1 MCNNDV
7 EFEQINMKISQK
19 NIKILEKYG
28 KGAIARR
35 VTNKMKIQSLK
46 EITGKCILLN
56 LRINFFVRSAIPLL
70 PRRCQPNH
78 VVEAETSGRRSTL
91 KVS

>member
-1 MCNNDV
+1 MCQNDV

-35 VTNKMKIQSLK
+35 ATSKMKMNSIK
-46 EITGKCILLN
+46 EITGKL
-56 LRINFFVRSAIPLL
+56 
-70 PRRCQPNH
+70 
-78 VVEAETSGRRSTL
+78 
-91 KVS
+91 